1 MLDPEGTGGTR
12 FPRDRLTDK
21 FYTKER
27 SNVLYSIHHGD
38 INDNL
43 DYTFSLVLMTKI
55 RDVNPTWPLC
65 DKGELAKKIVVN

>member
-1 MLDPEGTGGTR
+1 M
-12 FPRDRLTDK
+12 F
-21 FYTKER
+21 
-27 SNVLYSIHHGD
+27 SILFTMKIY